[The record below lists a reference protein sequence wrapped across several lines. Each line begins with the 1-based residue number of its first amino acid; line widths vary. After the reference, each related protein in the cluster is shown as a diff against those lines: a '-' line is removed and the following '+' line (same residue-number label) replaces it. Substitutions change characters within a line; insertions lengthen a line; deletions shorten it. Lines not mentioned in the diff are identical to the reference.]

1 MNEYRLTLPWPPTN
15 NMYYRHGRRG
25 NYISENGKK
34 YAVLVKNAI
43 QNQDLALKLPQKLS
57 VKIYASPPDNRIRD
71 LDNVLKGLFD
81 ALTKAGFWLD
91 DSQIDHLSI
100 SRITKRKGG
109 GIRMQVRTLDDDS
122 LLTWEDI
129 CSG

>member
-1 MNEYRLTLPWPPTN
+1 MNEYRLTLPCPPSN
-15 NMYYRHGRRG
+15 NTYYRHARGR
-25 NYISENGKK
+25 NYLSEKAEKFAEEVNSI
-34 YAVLVKNAI
+34 I
-43 QNQDLALKLPQKLS
+43 QQKDLALKLPQKLS
-57 VKIYASPPDNRIRD
+57 VTIYASPPDNRKRD

-81 ALTKAGFWLD
+81 ALTKAGFWVD

-100 SRITKRKGG
+100 SRIAKRKSG

>member
-1 MNEYRLTLPWPPTN
+1 MNEYRITLPWPPSN
-15 NMYYRHGRRG
+15 NTYYRHARGR
-25 NYISENGKK
+25 NYLSEKAEKFAEEVNSI
-34 YAVLVKNAI
+34 I
-43 QNQDLALKLPQKLS
+43 QQKDLALKLPQKLS

-81 ALTKAGFWLD
+81 ALTKAGFWVD

-100 SRITKRKGG
+100 SRIAKRKGG
-109 GIRMQVRTLDDDS
+109 GIHMQVRTLDDDS